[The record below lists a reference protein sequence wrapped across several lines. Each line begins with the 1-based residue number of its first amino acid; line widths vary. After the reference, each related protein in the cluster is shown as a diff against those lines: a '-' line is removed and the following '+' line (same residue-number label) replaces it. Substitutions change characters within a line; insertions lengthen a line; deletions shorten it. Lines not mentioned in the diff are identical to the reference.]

1 MFEECHESYIILRIF
16 IFTGFWL
23 PVLDL
28 FFLFTFE
35 LLLELQFG
43 FVRKLTI
50 KSSKKHCLIMD
61 RMGQY
66 QLNL

>member
-1 MFEECHESYIILRIF
+1 MRVTLYYVFLFSLVFGCL
-16 IFTGFWL
+16 FWIY
-23 PVLDL
+23 

-43 FVRKLTI
+43 FVRKLTL
-50 KSSKKHCLIMD
+50 KSWKKHCLIMD